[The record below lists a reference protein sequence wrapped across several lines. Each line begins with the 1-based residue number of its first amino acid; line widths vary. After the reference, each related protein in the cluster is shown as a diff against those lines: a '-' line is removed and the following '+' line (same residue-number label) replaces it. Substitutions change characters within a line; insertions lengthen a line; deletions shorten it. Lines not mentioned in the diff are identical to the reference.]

1 MNFKESLKKRLSRA
15 TITIVSV
22 LTLGQSFIASVQV
35 LADELSPTKETV
47 TTTDSM
53 ESTNNKTKN
62 TESQVVP
69 SEDSVNKVKEIV
81 DNPTLTDTEKAEKMD
96 STFAGMGKVSFGYTN
111 EAGEKITV
119 QEKQSRFKRSALDTS
134 EYTPYSFRVDL
145 NGYWAEGQMP
155 VLKMDEIVV
164 FCIEPG
170 VAAQVGEGYNPM
182 DLPLN
187 ISTEM
192 TKIGAIG
199 YNPNPTHERYVTA
212 QGYIWELMGASFST
226 SYDGYDSMKVQIDTD
241 ISNYFVKPSFSD
253 QTVTVKVGEPI
264 TLTDTNNVLPE
275 FVEDVSVG
283 GLNLSKNGNQ
293 LTISAS
299 VNSADQA
306 RVEMWKG
313 KTQGTSIAYQKEGA
327 QTTAKFLLQEPAK
340 FILNVNVIKTG
351 NAEFTKLSDV
361 SDLPMAGVTYKVTV
375 GNEAE
380 KNMKTNAEGKLIF
393 KDITHGTDIFVTE
406 IDNPEGYVLDSTT
419 YKLSIEGGTTVSKK
433 LTNKI
438 QKGRFK
444 GQKFKEVFNPDKT
457 WESGT
462 PIYETVPAKGVEFDV
477 VAKTDIK
484 LPDKKTVVVKAGT
497 VVDKVVTD
505 ENGNFTSN
513 TELYIGKENNYQ
525 LKETNKPENYR
536 NPSDIQTEFSIPNGS
551 NTEALLFYD
560 LGKID
565 NLLKTTE
572 VTFNKKNALNLGDI
586 LNIAGAE
593 FLVEGLSP
601 NVKYVQFTFTTETK
615 VTAMKLLAGNGTAT
629 YKFTEVK
636 APNGFGQPEGSTE
649 TRIITINDGQDLTV
663 DWENMP
669 IMPKIATKAY
679 GENGEK
685 NFDPTVDNTLYD
697 DIHYEGVEVGKEK
710 TLVTKIIEVETGKI
724 IKKIEGQVV
733 FDKQAGTYVVET
745 FIPAN
750 TIKKNTKTVFL
761 EYLYNDK
768 EKTEE
773 YAKHDDPSDQD
784 QTVTWTKPE
793 MKIETL
799 FATVNGDKVIDPTID
814 NKLEDKV
821 KVINVP
827 TDKELTILTQYIDPA
842 TGSVISKEEHQRT
855 FKSKNEEFSVFLDL
869 PKNTLKDGQEL
880 VATHVIY
887 EDKEKTKEVS
897 RHYDLT
903 NKNQTVIAMTP
914 TKPVTPNTPTTPQKT
929 VGSLPSAG
937 EKVSIADILFGSIII
952 VSLFAY
958 LVFQSRKKHAPK

>member
-1 MNFKESLKKRLSRA
+1 MNFKESLKKQLSRT
-15 TITIVSV
+15 TITLVSV
-22 LTLGQSFIASVQV
+22 LTLGQSFIAPVQV
-35 LADELSPTKETV
+35 LADELSPTQETV
-47 TTTDSM
+47 TTTDNV
-53 ESTNNKTKN
+53 ESANNKTEN
-62 TESQVVP
+62 TESQIVP

-81 DNPTLTDTEKAEKMD
+81 DDPTLTDTEKAEKMY

-111 EAGEKITV
+111 ESGEKITV

-155 VLKMDEIVV
+155 VLKMDGIVV

-170 VAAQVGEGYNPM
+170 VAAQAGEGYNPM

-187 ISTEM
+187 ISTQM
-192 TKIGAIG
+192 TRIGAIG

-226 SYDGYDSMKVQIDTD
+226 SYDGYGGMKGQIDTD

-253 QTVTVKVGEPI
+253 QTVTVKAGEPI

-313 KTQGTSIAYQKEGA
+313 KTQGTSIAYQKEGS
-327 QTTAKFLLQEPAK
+327 QTTAKFLLKDPAK

-351 NAEFTKLSDV
+351 NAEFIKLSDV
-361 SDLPMAGVTYKVTV
+361 SDLPMAGVTYKVKV

-380 KNMKTNAEGKLIF
+380 KTMKTNAEGKLIF

-406 IDNPEGYVLDSTT
+406 IANPEGYVLDSTT

-438 QKGRFK
+438 QKGKFK
-444 GQKFKEVFNPDKT
+444 GQKFKEVLNPDKT

-462 PIYETVPAKGVEFDV
+462 PVYETVPAKGIEFDV

-505 ENGNFTSN
+505 ENGNFASN
-513 TELYIGKENNYQ
+513 AELYIGKENIYQ

-536 NPSDIQTEFSIPNGS
+536 DPSDIQTEFSIPYGS

-565 NLLKTTE
+565 NLLKTTK
-572 VTFNKKNALNLGDI
+572 VTFNKKNALDLGNI

-601 NVKYVQFTFTTETK
+601 NVKHVQFTFTTETQA
-615 VTAMKLLAGNGTAT
+615 TAMTLLAGNGTAT

-649 TRIITINDGQDLTV
+649 TRIITVIDGQDLNV

-669 IMPKIATKAY
+669 IVPK
-679 GENGEK
+679 
-685 NFDPTVDNTLYD
+685 
-697 DIHYEGVEVGKEK
+697 
-710 TLVTKIIEVETGKI
+710 
-724 IKKIEGQVV
+724 
-733 FDKQAGTYVVET
+733 
-745 FIPAN
+745 
-750 TIKKNTKTVFL
+750 L
-761 EYLYNDK
+761 E
-768 EKTEE
+768 
-773 YAKHDDPSDQD
+773 
-784 QTVTWTKPE
+784 
-793 MKIETL
+793 IETL
-799 FATVNGDKVIDPTID
+799 FATVNGGKVIDPTID

-821 KVINVP
+821 KSTNVP
-827 TDKELTILTQYIDPA
+827 TNKELTIFTQYIDPV
-842 TGSVISKEEHQRT
+842 TGTVISKEEHQRT
-855 FKSKNEEFSVFLDL
+855 FKSKDEEFSVFLDL

-880 VATHVIY
+880 VATHIIY
-887 EDKEKTKEVS
+887 EDKEKTKEVG

-903 NKNQTVIAMTP
+903 NKKQTVTAKTP
-914 TKPVTPNTPTTPQKT
+914 ATPLTPKKPTTPQKT
-929 VGSLPSAG
+929 VGSLPSTG
-937 EKVSIADILFGSIII
+937 EHASIAGILIGSMII
-952 VSLFAY
+952 VSLFGY
-958 LVFQSRKKHAPK
+958 VVFQLRKKHVAK

>member
-15 TITIVSV
+15 TITLVSV
-22 LTLGQSFIASVQV
+22 LTLGQSFIAPVQV
-35 LADELSPTKETV
+35 LADELSPTQETV
-47 TTTDSM
+47 TTTDDVG
-53 ESTNNKTKN
+53 NDKNKTEN

-81 DNPTLTDTEKAEKMD
+81 DDPTLTDTEKTEKMY

-111 EAGEKITV
+111 EAGEKIVV
-119 QEKQSRFKRSALDTS
+119 QEKQSRFKRSALDMS

-155 VLKMDEIVV
+155 VLKMDGEVV

-170 VAAQVGEGYNPM
+170 VAAQAGEGYNPM

-187 ISTEM
+187 ISTQM
-192 TKIGAIG
+192 TRIGAIG

-226 SYDGYDSMKVQIDTD
+226 SYDGYGGMKGQIDTD

-253 QTVTVKVGEPI
+253 QTITVKVGEPI

-313 KTQGTSIAYQKEGA
+313 KTQGTSIAYQKEGS
-327 QTTAKFLLQEPAK
+327 QTTAKFLLKDPAK

-361 SDLPMAGVTYKVTV
+361 SDLPMAGVTYKVKV

-380 KNMKTNAEGKLIF
+380 KTMKTNAEGRLIF
-393 KDITHGTDIFVTE
+393 KDIIHGTDIFVTE
-406 IDNPEGYVLDSTT
+406 IANPEGYVLDSTT

-438 QKGRFK
+438 QKGKFK
-444 GQKFKEVFNPDKT
+444 GQKFKEVLNPDKT

-462 PIYETVPAKGVEFDV
+462 PIYETVPAKGIEFDV

-505 ENGNFTSN
+505 ENGNFASN
-513 TELYIGKENNYQ
+513 AELYIGKENIYQ

-536 NPSDIQTEFSIPNGS
+536 DPSDIQTEFSIPYGS

-565 NLLKTTE
+565 NLLKTTK
-572 VTFNKKNALNLGDI
+572 VTFNKKNALDLNNI

-601 NVKYVQFTFTTETK
+601 NVKHVQFTFTTATQA
-615 VTAMKLLAGNGTAT
+615 TAMTLLAGNGTAT

-649 TRIITINDGQDLTV
+649 TRIITVIDGQDLNV
-663 DWENMP
+663 EWENMP
-669 IMPKIATKAY
+669 IVPEKPKVGISTQAHTGDGKTQTFTW
-679 GENGEK
+679 GEEAK
-685 NFDPTVDNTLYD
+685 FYD
-697 DIHYEGVEVGKEK
+697 DSNLTHE
-710 TLVTKIIEVETGKI
+710 
-724 IKKIEGQVV
+724 
-733 FDKQAGTYVVET
+733 
-745 FIPAN
+745 
-750 TIKKNTKTVFL
+750 
-761 EYLYNDK
+761 
-768 EKTEE
+768 
-773 YAKHDDPSDQD
+773 
-784 QTVTWTKPE
+784 
-793 MKIETL
+793 
-799 FATVNGDKVIDPTID
+799 
-814 NKLEDKV
+814 
-821 KVINVP
+821 NVP
-827 TDKELTILTQYIDPA
+827 TGTKRAYETKLHANYSDGSTAVVWTSGIKDYTVTDKEMTERVIAEYDYRKDPKA
-842 TGSVISKEEHQRT
+842 
-855 FKSKNEEFSVFLDL
+855 D
-869 PKNTLKDGQEL
+869 
-880 VATHVIY
+880 
-887 EDKEKTKEVS
+887 EKTTYFFSEDGYN
-897 RHYDLT
+897 YDNEKPKKDTEHNPDGKDPKQQLT
-903 NKNQTVIAMTP
+903 PVVKKTP
-914 TKPVTPNTPTTPQKT
+914 TTPKKPTTPQKT
-929 VGSLPSAG
+929 VGSLPSTGEHASVAG
-937 EKVSIADILFGSIII
+937 ILIGSMII
-952 VSLFAY
+952 VSLLGY
-958 LVFQSRKKHAPK
+958 VVFQLRKKHATK

>member
-1 MNFKESLKKRLSRA
+1 MNFKEILKKRLSRA
-15 TITIVSV
+15 TITLISV
-22 LTLGQSFIASVQV
+22 LTLGQSFIAPVQV
-35 LADELSPTKETV
+35 LADELSPTQETV
-47 TTTDSM
+47 TTIDNL
-53 ESTNNKTKN
+53 ESANNKTEN

-81 DNPTLTDTEKAEKMD
+81 DDPTLTDTEKMY

-111 EAGEKITV
+111 ESGEKITV

-155 VLKMDEIVV
+155 VLKMDGIVV

-170 VAAQVGEGYNPM
+170 VAAQAGEGYNPM

-187 ISTEM
+187 ISTQM
-192 TKIGAIG
+192 TRIGAIG
-199 YNPNPTHERYVTA
+199 YNSNPTHERYVTA

-226 SYDGYDSMKVQIDTD
+226 SYDGYGGMKRQIDTD

-313 KTQGTSIAYQKEGA
+313 KTQGTSIAYQKEGS
-327 QTTAKFLLQEPAK
+327 QTTAKFLLKDPAK

-351 NAEFTKLSDV
+351 NAEFMKLSDV
-361 SDLPMAGVTYKVTV
+361 SDLPMAGVTYKVKV

-380 KNMKTNAEGKLIF
+380 KTMKTTAEGKLIF

-406 IDNPEGYVLDSTT
+406 IANPEGYVLDSTT
-419 YKLSIEGGTTVSKK
+419 YKLSVEGGTTVSKK

-438 QKGRFK
+438 QKGKFK
-444 GQKFKEVFNPDKT
+444 GQKFKEVFNPDAT

-462 PIYETVPAKGVEFDV
+462 PVYETVPAKGIEFDV

-513 TELYIGKENNYQ
+513 TELYIGKENIYQ
-525 LKETNKPENYR
+525 LKETNKTENYR
-536 NPSDIQTEFSIPNGS
+536 DPSDIQTEFSIPYGS

-565 NLLKTTE
+565 NLLKTTK
-572 VTFNKKNALNLGDI
+572 VTFNKKNALDLGNI
-586 LNIAGAE
+586 LNLAGAE

-601 NVKYVQFTFTTETK
+601 NVKDVQFTFTTETEA
-615 VTAMKLLAGNGTAT
+615 TAMTLLAGNGTAT
-629 YKFTEVK
+629 YKFTEVR
-636 APNGFGQPEGSTE
+636 APIGFGHPEGSTQ
-649 TRIITINDGQDLTV
+649 TRIITIIDGQDMTI

-669 IMPKIATKAY
+669 IMPKLGSKAR

-685 NFDPTVDNTLYD
+685 DFDPTVDNTVYD
-697 DIHYEGVEVGKEK
+697 DIYYQGVEIGKEK
-710 TLVTKIIEVETGKI
+710 TLVTKIVEVGTGKV
-724 IKKIEGQVV
+724 IKEIEGQVV
-733 FDKQAGTYVVET
+733 FDNQAGTHVVEV

-750 TIKKNTKTVFL
+750 TLQKNTKTVFL
-761 EYLYNDK
+761 EYLYNDA

-793 MKIETL
+793 MKLKSL
-799 FATVNGDKVIDPTID
+799 FTTVNGGKVIDPTID
-814 NKLEDKV
+814 NMLEDKV
-821 KVINVP
+821 KATNVP
-827 TDKELTILTQYIDPA
+827 TNKEVTILTQYVDPA
-842 TGSVISKEEHQRT
+842 TGTVVLKEEHQRL
-855 FKSKNEEFSVFLDL
+855 FKTKDEEFSVQLNL

-880 VATHVIY
+880 VATHIFY
-887 EDKEKTKEVS
+887 EDKEKTKEVG

-903 NKNQTVIAMTP
+903 DKEQTIRAKTP
-914 TKPVTPNTPTTPQKT
+914 TKPVPPKTPTPPEKTAKGLPNTGERIQFAITMIGFVVTAF
-929 VGSLPSAG
+929 VGFL
-937 EKVSIADILFGSIII
+937 
-952 VSLFAY
+952 
-958 LVFQSRKKHAPK
+958 LVFKKAETENTE